1 LPGSD
6 APGQGDKDD
15 GGQSTQES
23 ISTKE
28 AGKTFKPIKNGQFR
42 LFSGRFELA
51 IVDSWQGTA

>member
-6 APGQGDKDD
+6 APGQGDNDD
-15 GGQSTQES
+15 GGQSTEES

-28 AGKTFKPIKNGQFR
+28 AGKAFQPIENRQFR
-42 LFSGRFELA
+42 LFSGRVELA